1 MRHGAVTMF
10 AADKAKLD
18 REMSSPETIYKTMTS
33 SDDGD
38 VAAGDV
44 SRSSLNRSCNWP

>member
-33 SDDGD
+33 SDDGRCGRRRRF
-38 VAAGDV
+38 A
-44 SRSSLNRSCNWP
+44 LQP